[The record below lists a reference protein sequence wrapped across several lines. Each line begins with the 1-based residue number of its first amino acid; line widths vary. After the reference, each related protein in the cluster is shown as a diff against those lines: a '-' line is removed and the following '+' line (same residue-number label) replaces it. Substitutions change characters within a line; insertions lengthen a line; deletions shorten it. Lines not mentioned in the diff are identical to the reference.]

1 MDFEWDDAKA
11 ASNFGKHGVEFDFAV
26 RVFLDEARADFDTSR
41 ATDAETR
48 RKVVGTVEGE
58 LYTVVYTVRQNVVR
72 IISAR
77 RANVS
82 EARIHASIRARS
94 E

>member
-11 ASNFGKHGVEFDFAV
+11 ASNFGKHGVEFDFAI
-26 RVFLDEARADFDTSR
+26 RVFLDKARADLDASR
-41 ATDAETR
+41 ATDGETR
-48 RKVVGTVEGE
+48 RKAVGTVQGE
-58 LYTVVYTVRQNVVR
+58 LYTVVYTERQNLVR